1 MLLEK
6 QQCFYEIEFLT
17 DILYTRS
24 HKWKEKKKRE
34 GKEEKYELL
43 FI

>member
-17 DILYTRS
+17 DILYRGY
-24 HKWKEKKKRE
+24 KWKEKKKRE